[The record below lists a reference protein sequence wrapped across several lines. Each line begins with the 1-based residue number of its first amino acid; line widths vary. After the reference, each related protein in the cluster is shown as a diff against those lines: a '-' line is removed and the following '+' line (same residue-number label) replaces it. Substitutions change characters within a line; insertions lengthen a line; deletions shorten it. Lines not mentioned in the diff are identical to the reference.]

1 MTLRLSTSPEL
12 CITLDPVRVE
22 DHVPSIA
29 FDVTALLVM
38 PFQQTRLFIKER
50 WFSHASLNKFEAE
63 LVELIS
69 MSEGFARLRDLSDRD
84 VLVIERRQNTIS
96 TRVYSTDTT
105 GMTSSMIEVNGYSS
119 EIEELWSALHSY
131 EKWW

>member
-29 FDVTALLVM
+29 FDVTALLEM

-50 WFSHASLNKFEAE
+50 WFSHASLNEFEAE

-84 VLVIERRQNTIS
+84 VIVIERRQNTIT